1 MLLAQQDSCDTRKRR
16 LWTCR
21 ACFACK
27 SRCIGCDHAAHQRKE
42 NTMSSKPTHRAFVVS
57 TPKKEGEK
65 GIWREIGAVWPHKNG
80 KGFDVVIHEGIS
92 VHGRIVCTEP
102 KKDEDKE

>member
-1 MLLAQQDSCDTRKRR
+1 
-16 LWTCR
+16 
-21 ACFACK
+21 
-27 SRCIGCDHAAHQRKE
+27 
-42 NTMSSKPTHRAFVVS
+42 MSSKPTHRAFVVS